1 MSARTKA
8 RCRAE
13 LLAARRAV
21 PPEVRR
27 AEAALLCG
35 HLGDVVGDA
44 RTVCAYV
51 PVGTEPGSVEMLD
64 RLRELCDAVLLP
76 VARTNADGEHPVLW
90 WAEYVPGE
98 LVAAALGLREPARG
112 LQDPAALARA
122 DLVLVPALAVDRA
135 GVRLGRGGGFYDRAL
150 ALRAPGTPLIAVVRD
165 GEVLDSLP
173 AESHDVPMTHALT
186 PTHGMIALPER
197 SGT

>member
-1 MSARTKA
+1 MSASTKV

-13 LLAARRAV
+13 LLAARRAL
-21 PPEVRR
+21 PEEVRR

-64 RLRELCDAVLLP
+64 RLRELCDVVLLP
-76 VARTNADGEHPVLW
+76 VARTDADGEHPVLR

-98 LVAAALGLREPARG
+98 LVAAALGVREPARAS
-112 LQDPAALARA
+112 LDPAAVARA
-122 DLVLVPALAVDRA
+122 DIVLVPALAVDRT

-150 ALRAPGTPLIAVVRD
+150 ALCAPGTPLVAVVRD
-165 GEVLDSLP
+165 DEVLDSLP

-186 PTHGMIALPER
+186 PAGGMITLRGR
-197 SGT
+197 SDT

>member
-1 MSARTKA
+1 M
-8 RCRAE
+8 
-13 LLAARRAV
+13 
-21 PPEVRR
+21 
-27 AEAALLCG
+27 
-35 HLGDVVGDA
+35 
-44 RTVCAYV
+44 
-51 PVGTEPGSVEMLD
+51 
-64 RLRELCDAVLLP
+64 
-76 VARTNADGEHPVLW
+76 LW

-112 LQDPAALARA
+112 LLDPTTLARA
-122 DLVLVPALAVDRA
+122 DIVLVPALAVDRT

-150 ALRAPGTPLIAVVRD
+150 ALCAPGTPLVAVVRD

-186 PTHGMIALPER
+186 PTRGMIALPER

>member
-1 MSARTKA
+1 MTKA

-21 PPEVRR
+21 PQAVRR

-51 PVGTEPGSVEMLD
+51 PVGTEPGSVEMLE

-76 VARTNADGEHPVLW
+76 LARTDADGEHPVLG

-98 LVAAALGLREPARG
+98 LVAATLGLREPARG
-112 LQDPAALARA
+112 LLDPATLARA
-122 DLVLVPALAVDRA
+122 DIVLVPALAVDRT

-150 ALRAPGTPLIAVVRD
+150 ALCAPGTPLVAVVRD
-165 GEVLDSLP
+165 SEVLDSLP

-186 PTHGMIALPER
+186 PTRGMIALPER
-197 SGT
+197 SGA

>member
-1 MSARTKA
+1 VSASTKV

-13 LLAARRAV
+13 LLAARRAL
-21 PPEVRR
+21 PEEVRR

-35 HLGDVVGDA
+35 HLGDVVGSA

-64 RLRELCDAVLLP
+64 RLRELCDVVLLP
-76 VARTNADGEHPVLW
+76 VARTDADGEHPVLQ

-98 LVAAALGLREPARG
+98 LVAAALGVREPARAS
-112 LQDPAALARA
+112 LDPAAVARA
-122 DLVLVPALAVDRA
+122 DIVLVPALAVDRT

-150 ALRAPGTPLIAVVRD
+150 ALCAPGTPLVAVVRD
-165 GEVLDSLP
+165 DEVLDSLP

-186 PTHGMIALPER
+186 PAGGMITLRGR
-197 SGT
+197 SDT

>member
-1 MSARTKA
+1 MTKA

-21 PPEVRR
+21 PQAVRR

-64 RLRELCDAVLLP
+64 RLRELCDVVLLP
-76 VARTNADGEHPVLW
+76 VARIDADGEHPVLG

-98 LVAAALGLREPARG
+98 LVAATLGLREPARG
-112 LQDPAALARA
+112 LLDPATLARA
-122 DLVLVPALAVDRA
+122 DIVLVPALAVDRT

-150 ALRAPGTPLIAVVRD
+150 ALSAPGTPLVAVVRD
-165 GEVLDSLP
+165 SEVLDSLP

-186 PTHGMIALPER
+186 PTRGMIALPER
-197 SGT
+197 SGA

>member
-1 MSARTKA
+1 MSASTKV

-13 LLAARRAV
+13 LLAARRAL
-21 PPEVRR
+21 PEEVRR

-35 HLGDVVGDA
+35 HLGDVVGGA

-64 RLRELCDAVLLP
+64 RLRELCDVVLLP
-76 VARTNADGEHPVLW
+76 VARTDADGEHPVLR

-98 LVAAALGLREPARG
+98 LVAAALGVREPARAS
-112 LQDPAALARA
+112 LDPAAVARA
-122 DLVLVPALAVDRA
+122 DIVLVPALAVDRT

-150 ALRAPGTPLIAVVRD
+150 ALCALGTPLVAVVRD
-165 GEVLDSLP
+165 DEVLDSLP

-186 PTHGMIALPER
+186 PAGGMITLRGR
-197 SGT
+197 SDT

>member
-1 MSARTKA
+1 MTKA

-21 PPEVRR
+21 PQEVRR

-64 RLRELCDAVLLP
+64 RLRELCDVVLLP
-76 VARTNADGEHPVLW
+76 VARTDADGGHPMLW

-112 LQDPAALARA
+112 LQDPAALA
-122 DLVLVPALAVDRA
+122 VDSA

-150 ALRAPGTPLIAVVRD
+150 ALCAPGTPLVAFVRD
-165 GEVLDSLP
+165 GEVLDALP

-186 PTHGMIALPER
+186 PTRGMIALPER
-197 SGT
+197 SGA

>member
-1 MSARTKA
+1 MSASTKV

-13 LLAARRAV
+13 LLAARRAL
-21 PPEVRR
+21 PEEVRR

-35 HLGDVVGDA
+35 HLGDVAGGA

-64 RLRELCDAVLLP
+64 RLRELCDVVLLP
-76 VARTNADGEHPVLW
+76 VARTDADGEHPVLR

-98 LVAAALGLREPARG
+98 LVAAALGVREPARAS
-112 LQDPAALARA
+112 LDPAAVARA
-122 DLVLVPALAVDRA
+122 DIVLVPALAVDRS

-150 ALRAPGTPLIAVVRD
+150 ALCAPGTPLVAVVRD
-165 GEVLDSLP
+165 DEVLDSLP

-186 PTHGMIALPER
+186 PAGGMITLRGR
-197 SGT
+197 SDT

>member
-1 MSARTKA
+1 MTKA

-21 PPEVRR
+21 PQAVRR

-76 VARTNADGEHPVLW
+76 LARTDADGEHPVLG

-98 LVAAALGLREPARG
+98 LVAATLGLREPARG
-112 LQDPAALARA
+112 LLDPATLARA
-122 DLVLVPALAVDRA
+122 DIVLVPALAVDRT

-150 ALRAPGTPLIAVVRD
+150 ALCAPGTPLVAVVRD
-165 GEVLDSLP
+165 SEVLDSLP

-186 PTHGMIALPER
+186 PTRGMIALPER
-197 SGT
+197 SGA

>member
-1 MSARTKA
+1 MTKA

-21 PPEVRR
+21 PQAVRR

-51 PVGTEPGSVEMLD
+51 PVGTEPGSVEMLE

-76 VARTNADGEHPVLW
+76 LARTDADGEHPVLG

-98 LVAAALGLREPARG
+98 LVAATLGLREPARG
-112 LQDPAALARA
+112 LLDPATLARA
-122 DLVLVPALAVDRA
+122 DIVLVPALAIDRT

-150 ALRAPGTPLIAVVRD
+150 ALCAPGTPLVAVVRD
-165 GEVLDSLP
+165 SEVLDSLP

-186 PTHGMIALPER
+186 PTRGMIALPER
-197 SGT
+197 SGA

>member
-1 MSARTKA
+1 MSASTKV

-13 LLAARRAV
+13 LLAARRAL
-21 PPEVRR
+21 PEEVRR

-64 RLRELCDAVLLP
+64 RLRELCDVVLLP
-76 VARTNADGEHPVLW
+76 VARTDADGEHPVLR

-98 LVAAALGLREPARG
+98 LVAAALGVREPARAS
-112 LQDPAALARA
+112 LDPTAVARA
-122 DLVLVPALAVDRA
+122 DIVLVPALAVDRT

-150 ALRAPGTPLIAVVRD
+150 ALCAPGTPLVAVVRD
-165 GEVLDSLP
+165 DEVLDSLP

-186 PTHGMIALPER
+186 PAGGMITLRGR
-197 SGT
+197 SDT